1 MNKIDYPVQKQ
12 AICLLGKPSEFVRK
26 FTLKPIISG
35 NYSLIVFPKKMLHSD
50 YIKRYDFNYNNDPLP
65 LSFEYELP
73 KKLRKVNE
81 WRWKLCYHHKKIN
94 INDTSPELRID
105 KPILPT
111 NSELI
116 FSYSATAFGDFT
128 LYESGINRTH
138 KIAVWS
144 CNQPFATSD
153 SDTIQIEKNAI
164 NIFKWYASIID
175 DFNPDVI
182 YGLGDTAYADGIAET
197 NFVDEFYDHSQNLL
211 SNEGK
216 IELKKHYANMY
227 DGHWSFAEFQKI
239 MRKYPHYCIWDDHEI
254 RDGWGSEN
262 NDFEKGNSTIF
273 KVARAVANE
282 YILNQGPRVRSLKL
296 YPNSDAHQ
304 SYIDGQIAS
313 YIFDGRSSRKY
324 HNQKGS
330 VISDEQFMDF
340 ENFCFSQVQKNQ
352 NVKYLLMGC
361 GVPFINLKDYIIN
374 LGSKA
379 PKGLTDL
386 FGGIR
391 DDIRDSWNSPGN
403 KAGLKKLLNVLLKLH
418 RYRPDI
424 KIVNISGDIHVAN
437 SFSFQPLGFVRPIYQ
452 ITTSALTNREH
463 PPEILSKLLY
473 LGDYAFSDTLG
484 FVRRIWTEVT
494 DPNILLISI
503 TNGQL
508 QFNLKVFDLEY
519 PNKETMPL
527 DSVKDLTIKI

>member
-1 MNKIDYPVQKQ
+1 MSEIQYPVQKQ
-12 AICLLGKPSEFVRK
+12 VICLLGKPSEFVRK
-26 FTLKPIISG
+26 FTLKPIVSG
-35 NYSLIVFPKKMLHSD
+35 NYSLIIFPKKMLHSD

-65 LSFEYELP
+65 ISFEYEFHE
-73 KKLRKVNE
+73 KLKLIDE
-81 WRWKLCYHHKKIN
+81 WRWKLCYHYKKFAISE
-94 INDTSPELRID
+94 TSPSLNITD
-105 KPILPT
+105 NTSPT

-116 FSYSATAFGDFT
+116 FNYSATALGDFN
-128 LYESGINRTH
+128 LYESKINRTH

-144 CNQPFATSD
+144 CNQPFMTSD
-153 SDTIQIEKNAI
+153 SGTIKIEEDVI
-164 NIFKWYASIID
+164 NVFKWYAHIIEN
-175 DFNPDVI
+175 FNPDLI
-182 YGLGDTAYADGIAET
+182 YGLGDMAYADGIDET
-197 NFVDEFYDHSQNLL
+197 NFIDEFYNHPQKLQSEDGQ
-211 SNEGK
+211 K
-216 IELKKHYANMY
+216 ELKKYYASMY
-227 DGHWSFAEFQKI
+227 DGHWSFADFQKI

-262 NDFEKGNSTIF
+262 NDFEKGNATVF
-273 KVARAVANE
+273 KVAHEVANE
-282 YILNQGPRVRSLKL
+282 YILNQGPRVRPYKL

-304 SYIDGQIAS
+304 SYFDGKIAS
-313 YIFDGRSSRKY
+313 FIFDGRSSRKY
-324 HNQKGS
+324 HNQKGA
-330 VISDEQFMDF
+330 VISEEQFKDF
-340 ENFCFSQVQKNQ
+340 ENFCYYQVQKKQ
-352 NVKYLLMGC
+352 NVKYLLMAC

-374 LGSKA
+374 LGSKT

-391 DDIRDSWNSPGN
+391 DDIRDSWNSPDN
-403 KAGLKKLLNVLLKLH
+403 KDGLKKLLNVLLKLH
-418 RYRPDI
+418 RNRPDI

-494 DPNILLISI
+494 DPNLLLISI
-503 TNGQL
+503 NNGQL
-508 QFNLKVFDLEY
+508 EFNLKVFDLDY

-527 DSVKDLTIKI
+527 DSVKDLKLKI